1 MWKHTNGFMLIDLFF
16 TLSAMLLIA
25 TLFIP
30 VMIHLYTDAHIENL
44 RYEATQILYEEMM
57 DNDRALPRTVRKDEM
72 SFRLFNSDANN
83 ICISYFYQREV
94 MICEKY

>member
-1 MWKHTNGFMLIDLFF
+1 MWKHTSGFMLIDLLF

-30 VMIHLYTDAHIENL
+30 VMIRLYMYTHIENL

-57 DNDRALPRTVRKDEM
+57 DNDRVLPRTVRKDEI
-72 SFRLFNSDANN
+72 SFHLFNSEDNN
-83 ICISYFYQREV
+83 ICISYLYQREV